1 MRACNKLDKIW
12 KYNLT
17 RPSKIKLFQATVESI
32 LLYGSE
38 TWTVTTKIRKM
49 LDGCYTRLLRSALNI
64 SWKAHVTNEQLYG
77 DLPKVSDKIKKR
89 RLQFAGHCL
98 RSSGQVVSDLVLW
111 KPVHGKRGAGRPIM
125 TYVDLLCQDTGQT
138 PAEIKTCMENR
149 CVWRAITDV
158 RQMSTEWVSE
168 WVPKLMKCHNNNWKI
183 QVSVGEIRKKCVS
196 QSYAWLIVTKNV
208 LLPF

>member
-1 MRACNKLDKIW
+1 
-12 KYNLT
+12 
-17 RPSKIKLFQATVESI
+17 
-32 LLYGSE
+32 
-38 TWTVTTKIRKM
+38 M

-64 SWKAHVTNEQLYG
+64 KWKAHVTNEQLYE

-125 TYVDLLCQDTGQT
+125 TYVDLLCQDTRQT

-149 CVWRAITDV
+149 SVWRAITDV
-158 RQMSTEWVSE
+158 RQMSTE
-168 WVPKLMKCHNNNWKI
+168 
-183 QVSVGEIRKKCVS
+183 
-196 QSYAWLIVTKNV
+196 
-208 LLPF
+208 